1 MRLEK
6 IVIAALLAAASMLA
20 SAQDGG
26 KPRMTREQAEKIM
39 EEDGTDVMQ
48 ENLPSSLFNAKAD
61 IVEAMLVLGLDPN
74 GKLEQT
80 PQTTIEFALTAC
92 MDTRLAEADVLA
104 TLDVL
109 FRYGARPN
117 DTGMMPSLILAAQQC
132 TPAVVKRLIAGG
144 AKLDQ
149 RLPQGFTPLS
159 MALIV
164 GKYENA
170 EVLIDAGARLSAEG
184 AAKLKEGAEG
194 NQRLLDLVK
203 RASAK

>member
-1 MRLEK
+1 MRLER
-6 IVIAALLAAASMLA
+6 IVIAALLSAASMLA
-20 SAQDGG
+20 AAQDGG

-39 EEDGTDVMQ
+39 EEDGTAVLQD
-48 ENLPSSLFNAKAD
+48 NLPSALFNAKHD
-61 IVEAMLVLGLDPN
+61 IAEAMLVLGLDPN
-74 GKLEQT
+74 GKMEQT
-80 PQTTIEFALTAC
+80 PQTPLEFAVTAC
-92 MDTRLAEADVLA
+92 MDQRIAEADVIA

-109 FRYGARPN
+109 FRYGARAE
-117 DTGMMPSLILAAQQC
+117 DTGMMPPLIMAAQQC
-132 TPAVVKRLIAGG
+132 TPAVVKRIIAGG
-144 AKLDQ
+144 AKLDV

-164 GKYENA
+164 GKYDNA